1 MTEKIFI
8 FDTTLRDG
16 EQSPGASM
24 NLEEK
29 VQIAEVLEDMN
40 VDIIE
45 AGFPIAS
52 NGDFEAVVEVS
63 KNIKDST
70 IAGLARANLND
81 IERAWEAVKHA
92 KSPRIHTFIAT
103 SPLHMKYKLKKSEDE
118 VLEAIKRTVAYARNL
133 CSNIEWSCEDG
144 GRSNLD
150 FLYKCIELAINCGAT
165 TINIPDTVGYTLPEE
180 FGKIFREVK
189 NNVPNIDKAI
199 LSTHTHND
207 LGLATANNIAAIK
220 EGARQVECTINGM
233 GERAG
238 NSALEE
244 IVMTLRVKKDLM
256 PFHTDIKTESIIK
269 ASRLVSSITGFAV
282 QPNKAIVGANAFAHE
297 AGIHQDGMLK
307 HAGTYEI
314 MTPESV
320 GLLKSS
326 LVLGKHSGKHAFSEK
341 LKELGYELGNNAL
354 MELFGRFKDLADKK
368 KEIFD
373 EDLLALVGDRAAS
386 YNEYIKFVSLV
397 VNAGSL
403 EKHEAKLQI
412 LIDDE
417 NKITTSFG
425 NGPVDATFNAIKN
438 LTNTNFRLKLYQVHA
453 ITAGTDAQGEVTVRL
468 EDEQLSSQAKGADP
482 DIIVASAK
490 AYINALNRLI
500 FKKTKSIN
508 QQSSELKIE
517 GV

>member
-1 MTEKIFI
+1 MTDKIYI

-29 VQIAEVLEDMN
+29 VQIAEILEEMN

-52 NGDFEAVVEVS
+52 NGDFESVQEIS
-63 KNIKDST
+63 KNIKNST
-70 IAGLARANLND
+70 IAGLARAKLSD
-81 IERAWEAVKHA
+81 IDRAWEAVKHA
-92 KSPRIHTFIAT
+92 ESPRIHTFIAT
-103 SPLHMKYKLKKSEDE
+103 SPVHMKYKLKKNENE
-118 VLEAIKRTVAYARNL
+118 VLEAIKQTVTYARNL
-133 CSNIEWSCEDG
+133 CPNIEWSCEDA
-144 GRSNLD
+144 GRSEIN
-150 FLYKCIELAINCGAT
+150 FLFKCIELAIECGAT
-165 TINIPDTVGYTLPEE
+165 TINIPDTVGYTLPDE
-180 FGKIFREVK
+180 FGKIFKEVK
-189 NNVPNIDKAI
+189 NNVKNVDKVI
-199 LSTHTHND
+199 LSSHTHND

-220 EGARQVECTINGM
+220 EGARQIECTINGL

-238 NSALEE
+238 NSSLEE
-244 IVMTLRVKKDLM
+244 IVMTLKVKKDLM
-256 PFHTDIKTESIIK
+256 PYHTDIKTESIIK
-269 ASRLVSSITGFAV
+269 ASRLVSSITGFTV

-320 GLLKSS
+320 GLKQSS
-326 LVLGKHSGKHAFSEK
+326 LVLGKHSGKHAFSKK
-341 LKELGYELGNNAL
+341 LKELGYDFGDNAL

-368 KEIFD
+368 KEIFE
-373 EDLLALVGDRAAS
+373 EDLIALADDRSAS
-386 YNEYIKFVSLV
+386 YDEHIKFVSLG

-403 EKHEAKLQI
+403 EKHEAKLSMI
-412 LIDDE
+412 IE
-417 NKITTSFG
+417 ETKKSTVSSG
-425 NGPVDATFNAIKN
+425 NGPVDATFNAIKHI
-438 LTNTNFRLKLYQVHA
+438 TNTDFRLKLYQVHA

-468 EDEQLSSQAKGADP
+468 EDDQISSQAKGSDP

-490 AYINALNRLI
+490 AYISALNRLV
-500 FKKTKSIN
+500 FKKSKSIVN
-508 QQSSELKIE
+508 KSAEIKIE